1 MLIPPSYTWNEN
13 KISMKKILVYLL
25 LTGLTFNYT
34 FAQKDADA
42 KKILHQV
49 SAKYRSYDVIKTDF
63 TFTYENT
70 QAGTKDSQSGT
81 MISRSKA
88 NKYKV
93 TIYSPEEKQTVDEEI
108 ISDGKSQWTY
118 VRKNKE
124 VELAEVDNSSESL
137 NPAQIFTVYEK
148 GYKYVYN
155 GDTKVDGKLCQVIDL
170 TPEDEKKPFFK
181 IRLSID
187 KAKKQIY
194 SAMIF
199 DKNGSRYNYVIHTFT
214 PNVKVPESTFTFD
227 KKNYPGAELV
237 DLR

>member
-1 MLIPPSYTWNEN
+1 
-13 KISMKKILVYLL
+13 MKRLQLYLL
-25 LTGLTFNYT
+25 LTGLTLNYAY
-34 FAQKDADA
+34 AQKDADA
-42 KKILHQV
+42 KKILNQV
-49 SAKYRSYDVIKTDF
+49 SKKYRAYDVIKTDF
-63 TFTYENT
+63 SFTYENQ
-70 QAGTKDSQSGT
+70 QAGTKDVQSGT

-93 TIYSPEEKQTVDEEI
+93 TIYNPEEKQAIDEEI

-118 VRKNKE
+118 VKKNKE
-124 VELAEVDNSSESL
+124 VELTDVDNSNESL
-137 NPAQIFTVYEK
+137 NPAQIFTIYEK

-155 GDTKVDGKLCQVIDL
+155 GDAKVDGKLCQVIDL

-187 KAKKQIY
+187 KVKKQIS

-199 DKNGSRYNYVIHTFT
+199 DKNGSRYNYVIRTFT
-214 PNVKVPESTFTFD
+214 PNVKVSESTFTFD